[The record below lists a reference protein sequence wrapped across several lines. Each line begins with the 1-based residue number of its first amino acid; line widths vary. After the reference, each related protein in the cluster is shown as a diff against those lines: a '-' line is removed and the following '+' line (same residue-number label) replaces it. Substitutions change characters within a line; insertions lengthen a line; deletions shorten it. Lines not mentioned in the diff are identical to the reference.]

1 MVAVE
6 RRDAQRAE
14 LARLRTPPGARTV
27 PAVGTPSTP
36 CEYSE
41 YPGAKL
47 ACLVALLEVERDDV
61 LIYIYT

>member
-1 MVAVE
+1 ME

-14 LARLRTPPGARTV
+14 LARLRTV

-47 ACLVALLEVERDDV
+47 ACLVALLEVERDGV
-61 LIYIYT
+61 RIYIYIHTYIHIFV